1 MNKRILCLHHLE
13 KKMTSNKKTLNIV
26 FRPTTKITF
35 SFLTF
40 SPRVAKICGWAPLQ
54 CSKNWRISAM
64 NNLSK
69 NLFLK
74 KLIFIFLL
82 HRKDHFWDSPFEEIN
97 FKKNLV
103 FILSRKQL
111 SRMLKSLP

>member
-1 MNKRILCLHHLE
+1 MAP
-13 KKMTSNKKTLNIV
+13 NKKTLNIV

-69 NLFLK
+69 NYF
-74 KLIFIFLL
+74 
-82 HRKDHFWDSPFEEIN
+82 
-97 FKKNLV
+97 FKN
-103 FILSRKQL
+103 
-111 SRMLKSLP
+111 